1 MKKNSN
7 ISRKPKSKASNT
19 ISNSSIKNSL
29 FNKQS
34 TINSP
39 TNKLKNSI
47 NYNRSNNAKS
57 KTLKNMSLNENLKNT
72 LNSMVA
78 KSDKNKIN
86 IDKSV
91 RGPSSK
97 RNTKTENKKPIE
109 LKKSASIKKSKD
121 NEIKNNNNRHDN
133 EKKKTIK
140 ENPLP
145 PIDEI
150 VSIPKRSSKEKDTI
164 KSSIFKNN
172 ETIHTIQINEDSKEN
187 EISKDDLSKSEKSKL
202 DNKNNLN
209 KKEEK
214 INDNKIE
221 DEKKVFNNNINIIRE
236 NDKKT
241 TLRSII
247 NENNNNEHN
256 ILKLS
261 IHSDNKEESDNMSK
275 NEKEKNVKDI
285 QMDNNVNGDKI
296 KQDENIQKNENQ
308 NDNIEEEKKDIK
320 DSKDNQINT
329 LKQNE
334 NLLSEGKNKNL
345 LIENSTNITDKN
357 KKLMSSLL
365 NLLNKKYENKIPS
378 KKDNKFLKL
387 LDQLGE
393 SEKSK
398 TIDILNKKGRR
409 IFQAKPYYEIIKD
422 NIKFESN
429 NELSPV
435 NSFRTKTNEERYQN
449 LKNEYRILIRSNIK
463 RYNVLYKNRFFNDYV
478 EGKFPNL
485 ELLEK
490 NKENNKDKEN
500 ILFLSW
506 NNLHN
511 IKKKNN
517 LNLLNYKNR
526 EYDSY
531 NYKMILNSI
540 DYKLNNLK
548 FSKMKNLNKANSD
561 FNAKTNNKNKNNYNT
576 LDDNINS
583 NEKKYSR
590 YTRIQNIFENIK
602 EGIKS
607 IQNRKGGKNHLKK
620 TISNDFY
627 I

>member
-34 TINSP
+34 TISSP
-39 TNKLKNSI
+39 TNKLKNTI

-91 RGPSSK
+91 RRPSSK

-145 PIDEI
+145 QIDEI

-275 NEKEKNVKDI
+275 NEKEKNVKDT

-296 KQDENIQKNENQ
+296 KQDENFQKNENK

-422 NIKFESN
+422 NIKFDSN

-449 LKNEYRILIRSNIK
+449 LKNEYRILIRSNTK

-506 NNLHN
+506 DNLHN

-517 LNLLNYKNR
+517 LNSLNYKNR

-548 FSKMKNLNKANSD
+548 FSKMKNLNKTNSD
-561 FNAKTNNKNKNNYNT
+561 FNAKTNYKNKNNYNT

-590 YTRIQNIFENIK
+590 YTRIQNIFDNIK

-620 TISNDFY
+620 TLSNDFY